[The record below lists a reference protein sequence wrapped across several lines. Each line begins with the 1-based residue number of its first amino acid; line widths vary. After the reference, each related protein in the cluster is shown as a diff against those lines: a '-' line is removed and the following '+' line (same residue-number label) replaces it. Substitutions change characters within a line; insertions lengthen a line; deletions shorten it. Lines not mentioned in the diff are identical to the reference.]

1 MRGIAGYS
9 RRVILP
15 AIDFS
20 DLADDF
26 TRDPSQLLGIP
37 LALLGAMFL
46 SLGAQLQH
54 RGVAKVEST
63 SGTDATAGLNVAQ
76 LLALLSRPSWVTGTV
91 MLGLA
96 VVFQLGSLSLAPI
109 TLVQPLGAVALVI
122 TAVVNSRISHV
133 RLNRRSVI
141 AIGACVGGVALF
153 VTIAAVYAGE
163 HPITESELVTILIML
178 AVVLVAFSSVF
189 FFFRTRFTAI
199 FYIVGTGVLYGFVAT
214 LAKVIIGRLQQG
226 DLDWLTVLC
235 GLGLIAASALGGYF
249 VQTAYSSG
257 PPDLVIAGLTVIDPI
272 IAVGIGIVVL
282 GEASNAPLWAD
293 LGFVVAGAIAVW
305 GVFQLA
311 CHHPQVS
318 QTPAAAAAARALAT
332 GDAPA

>member
-1 MRGIAGYS
+1 MLLS
-9 RRVILP
+9 

-37 LALLGAMFL
+37 FALLGAVFL

-54 RGVAKVEST
+54 RGVAKVESS
-63 SGTDATAGLNVAQ
+63 SGTDATSGLNVKQ
-76 LLALLSRPSWVTGTV
+76 LVALLSRPSWVTGTV

-96 VVFQLGSLSLAPI
+96 IVLQLGSLSLAPI

-141 AIGACVGGVALF
+141 AIIACVGGVGLF
-153 VTIAAVYAGE
+153 VTIAAIYAGE
-163 HPITESELVTILIML
+163 HRITESELLTILIML
-178 AVVLVAFSSVF
+178 AVVLVAFGLGFVL
-189 FFFRTRFTAI
+189 FRTRFTAI
-199 FYIVGTGVLYGFVAT
+199 FYIVATGVLYGFVAT
-214 LAKVIIGRLQQG
+214 LAKVIIGRFQQG
-226 DLDWLTVLC
+226 EFDWLTVLC
-235 GLGLIAASALGGYF
+235 ALGLIAASALGGYF

-257 PPDLVIAGLTVIDPI
+257 PPDLVIAGLTVIDPM

-282 GEASNAPLWAD
+282 GEASNAPLWAGV
-293 LGFVVAGAIAVW
+293 GFVVAGGIAVW

-311 CHHPQVS
+311 RHHPQVT